1 MIVRR
6 LLKVPKPVEKELGK
20 VFLQIRSSTNNSREL
35 RAFPVINNILLNKLE
50 ITVKTSSVSDIA
62 EEVEIYITGIYFFSI
77 LQSERFIIYCPR
89 NNPNKRKS
97 LNLYAFSI
105 PFSNA
110 IIMNFVSFSI
120 YDKRPLNVP
129 VVGDC

>member
-50 ITVKTSSVSDIA
+50 ITVKTSSVSDIE
-62 EEVEIYITGIYFFSI
+62 EEVEIYMTGIIFFQYFRVKDLLST
-77 LQSERFIIYCPR
+77 
-89 NNPNKRKS
+89 
-97 LNLYAFSI
+97 
-105 PFSNA
+105 
-110 IIMNFVSFSI
+110 
-120 YDKRPLNVP
+120 VP
-129 VVGDC
+129 GIT